1 MKAPILYR
9 ISSILLL
16 LFAAVDPIDMVLSSP
31 RGFDTM
37 FR

>member
-1 MKAPILYR
+1 MRAPILYR

-31 RGFDTM
+31 RGFDTV